1 METMEL
7 NISLSGNNAIS
18 LVSGAWNKINTFDD
32 AVEYLPE
39 IQKKAL
45 DTAAY
50 ILKESVKDTFVEK
63 MPAAGRPFK
72 VPATTK
78 GGYKITRPDPLEE
91 AVLQKSAENGHA
103 KVFMGGRE
111 PNSPLFIARMYN
123 VDSKDRYVKSYR
135 GVRLKNKKFTGHL
148 TGKDFWDPGI
158 QSGEQE
164 AIRVVN
170 KIYYNYTKRVL
181 EGNDN

>member
-1 METMEL
+1 MEL
-7 NISLSGNNAIS
+7 NISFSGNNPAS
-18 LVSGAWNKINTFDD
+18 LLNGAWNKINTFND

-39 IQKKAL
+39 VQKKAL
-45 DTAAY
+45 NTAAN
-50 ILKESVKDTFVEK
+50 ILKNSVKETFVQK

-72 VPATTK
+72 VPATSK

-123 VDSKDRYVKSYR
+123 VDSKNRYVKTYK
-135 GVRLKNKKFTGHL
+135 GQRLNKKRFVGHL

-158 QSGEQE
+158 ASGEQE
-164 AIRVVN
+164 AIRAVN
-170 KIYYNYTKRVL
+170 NIFYNYTKRML
-181 EGNDN
+181 EGNGD